1 MIDSFC
7 EESQE
12 VTITEPDQEDE
23 EIASYEHTI
32 KEDIRYPEHHLQS
45 KKPTE
50 FFKSELQEK
59 LAKLNLTN
67 EVRFEF

>member
-1 MIDSFC
+1 MIDSYC

-23 EIASYEHTI
+23 EIASYENDSN
-32 KEDIRYPEHHLQS
+32 EDIRYPEHHLQS
-45 KKPTE
+45 KPAE
-50 FFKSELQEK
+50 SFKSELQAK

-67 EVRFEF
+67 ETII